1 MTRYSLPAFLA
12 LVVSSIAALL
22 LLALYASP
30 AGAQR
35 SAIAACPSG
44 LPSDST
50 ELVCRCSALENQ
62 GTVWGTDYYTDD
74 SNLCSAA
81 VHAGAI
87 PASGGVIGVQTRPG
101 RGSYTGSRRNG
112 IETNDYGQWRR
123 TIVFADPASLAGGLD
138 DLVCP
143 GVYNAGGT
151 NWSGTCRCTGAGS
164 GPVWGSG
171 TYTADSDLCRA
182 ALHAGAI
189 GLGGGVVNVTSA
201 PGQSSYA
208 GTTRNGVTTNSWGSY
223 GASFRVSR

>member
-1 MTRYSLPAFLA
+1 MTRYSLPAYLA
-12 LVVSSIAALL
+12 LAITIIAALL
-22 LLALYASP
+22 LLAFYPSP
-30 AGAQR
+30 AEAQR
-35 SAIAACPSG
+35 SAIPACPST

-50 ELVCRCSALENQ
+50 ELVCRCSASDGS

-74 SNLCSAA
+74 SRLCTAA

-87 PASGGVIGVQTRPG
+87 PASGGIIGVQTRAG
-101 RGSYTGSRRNG
+101 RGSYIGSRRNG
-112 IETNDYGQWRR
+112 IETSDYGQWRR
-123 TIVFADPASLAGGLD
+123 TIVFADSASLAGGVADAL
-138 DLVCP
+138 CP

-151 NWSGTCRCTGAGS
+151 EWSGTCRCDGAGS

-208 GTTRNGVTTNSWGSY
+208 GTTRNGVTTSNWGSY